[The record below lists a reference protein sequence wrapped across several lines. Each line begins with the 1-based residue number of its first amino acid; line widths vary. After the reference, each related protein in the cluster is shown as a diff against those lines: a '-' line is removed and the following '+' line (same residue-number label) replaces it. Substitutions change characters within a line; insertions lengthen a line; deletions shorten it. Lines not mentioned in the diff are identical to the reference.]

1 MEKDWYLLDEY
12 ERQRLIEPYEPISP
26 VWRHVGWAAFWAVTA
41 GTAFAAGLLFSF
53 SDQVEDWLLLGGGA
67 AAALALVSI
76 LMGIATALRHKREMV
91 GPYEAPPEPD
101 EVSTQMGTSRPAR
114 AM

>member
-1 MEKDWYLLDEY
+1 MEQDWFLLDED
-12 ERQRLIEPYEPISP
+12 ERARLVEPYEPVSP
-26 VWRHVGWAAFWAVTA
+26 GWRYMGWAAFWVVTA
-41 GTAFAAGLLFSF
+41 GLAFATGLLFSF

-76 LMGIATALRHKREMV
+76 LIGIATALRHRREMA
-91 GPYEAPPEPD
+91 GPYEEPSVPG

-114 AM
+114 AT